1 MSRTTA
7 ALAASATVFALLL
20 AGCGDDS
27 AATESAPT
35 TTPAATGQLDASK
48 AGMFVVSYRNAFP
61 KLAEGRDDAALSGL
75 LSKTCGDI
83 TAGKSKDD
91 VVAGIEKNATNGTTT
106 ATTQEAQAIYEM
118 SKFMC

>member
-27 AATESAPT
+27 AATEPASTTAAPT
-35 TTPAATGQLDASK
+35 AQLDASK

-75 LSKTCGDI
+75 LSKTCADI

-91 VVAGIEKNATNGTTT
+91 VVAGIEKNAKNGATA
-106 ATTQEAQAIYEM
+106 ATTEEAQAIYEM
-118 SKFMC
+118 SKLMC